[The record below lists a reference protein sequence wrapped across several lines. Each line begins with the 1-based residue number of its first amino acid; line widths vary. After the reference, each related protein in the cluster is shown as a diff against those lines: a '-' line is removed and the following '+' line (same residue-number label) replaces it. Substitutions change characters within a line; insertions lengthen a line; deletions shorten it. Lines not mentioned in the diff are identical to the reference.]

1 MRDKPLGQ
9 NKKGTAYTISRR
21 QFLRNTG
28 LLAGGAIAS
37 TALAGCVPAG
47 MPEASQPTAATQPT
61 PTVIVQQKPVV
72 LLESTEPE
80 TIDPQFGESG
90 VSANVFTNIFEAL
103 IDYNRA
109 LEFKPRLAESY
120 EVLDDKVTWRFKL
133 REGIKFWNGEPFNA
147 EAVKFTVERTL
158 DEELRKQG
166 LNDPF
171 QARTGIQK
179 VVIQDNYTVDMVL
192 EKPNIV
198 FPVFVHFL
206 YMLEPNYY
214 SSKTPEE
221 TAIAPMG
228 TGPGYSKS
236 G

>member
-1 MRDKPLGQ
+1 MTRRD
-9 NKKGTAYTISRR
+9 
-21 QFLRNTG
+21 FLRNTG
-28 LLAGGAIAS
+28 LLIGGTVVTS
-37 TALAGCVPAG
+37 ALAGCVPTG
-47 MPEASQPTAATQPT
+47 IPEASQSTTQSTTTTATQPT

-72 LLESTEPE
+72 LLQGVDPE
-80 TIDPQFGESG
+80 TMDPHFGESG
-90 VSANVFTNIFEAL
+90 VSSNVFGNIFETL
-103 IDYNRA
+103 TDYNRA
-109 LEFKPRLAESY
+109 LELKPRLAESY

-171 QARTGIQK
+171 PTRTGVQK

-198 FPVFVHFL
+198 FPVFVLLPVH
-206 YMLEPNYY
+206 
-214 SSKTPEE
+214 
-221 TAIAPMG
+221 AG
-228 TGPGYSKS
+228 TEVLLVQDARGDSDCPYGHRPVGVQRVGQK
-236 G
+236 GII